1 MTEYKRLEYLKSN
14 ITLILL
20 FVYSISFINYFIYYK
35 SFNIPIFSYI
45 GLNDLIFFCFEYVLQ
60 IIFIIIIWEFIL
72 SMLFALIY
80 ILYEKGL
87 LLSRKKF
94 KLYMISS
101 KKNKERINTILNKNY
116 YKFEIDFKLT
126 IIIFGIFIIA
136 FIPYKLLILPAY
148 FIYFIYIFDIAI
160 KDKTHNLSF
169 TFAIATIIFFMIT
182 TTLFSSYNKR
192 YKKDNYVISFQEDS
206 RYITTDKKNGYLN
219 YLGETSTNIFLYD
232 IKNKTS
238 KIYSK
243 SNLTN
248 IEIKNTNEI
257 DKFILNLKKNVL
269 IKSFIEMFKEK

>member
-148 FIYFIYIFDIAI
+148 FIYFI
-160 KDKTHNLSF
+160 
-169 TFAIATIIFFMIT
+169 
-182 TTLFSSYNKR
+182 
-192 YKKDNYVISFQEDS
+192 
-206 RYITTDKKNGYLN
+206 
-219 YLGETSTNIFLYD
+219 
-232 IKNKTS
+232 
-238 KIYSK
+238 
-243 SNLTN
+243 
-248 IEIKNTNEI
+248 
-257 DKFILNLKKNVL
+257 
-269 IKSFIEMFKEK
+269 